1 MTTVKA
7 RGTRE
12 PGVVRVGVL
21 GAGAWAEFAHCP
33 GYKRDSRCELV
44 AIADP
49 IIERAQAFAE
59 KFGIPNVYSSHGELI
74 AREDIDL
81 IDVCTPSATH
91 FELSWA
97 ALEAGKH
104 VLCEKPV
111 AYDFAET
118 RRAAAL
124 AKTKGVKT
132 KLGFTFRYSPAMQ
145 YMKQLIEDGFIGTP
159 FIFNGY
165 EQNSQWLDPQ
175 TPLRQVDHE
184 ADQSTLQVSSLEG
197 YGAPIMDIGHLF
209 MGSRFASVVG
219 TMKNFIPD
227 RMVRATGTMM
237 RMNIDDGDIFIG
249 EFANGA
255 IGSIQTSFVT
265 VGNYPGIEARVYGS
279 KGALI
284 CRLVE
289 ENGIC
294 ESLKAASADQVEF
307 RELEVP
313 ERFYPPGGSKHES
326 WRSLFYANLV
336 SSFITEIL
344 SDGPENEGNFEDGA
358 HVQELINAVE
368 RSFRERRWVSI
379 PLES

>member
-1 MTTVKA
+1 MTDVRRKTAVPGTVK
-7 RGTRE
+7 
-12 PGVVRVGVL
+12 VGVL

-33 GYKRDSRCELV
+33 GYKRDARCELV

-49 IIERAQAFAE
+49 IVERAQAFAE
-59 KFGIPNVYSSHGELI
+59 KFNIPRVYATHAELI
-74 AREDIDL
+74 AQEDIDL
-81 IDVCTPSATH
+81 VDVCTPSATH
-91 FELSWA
+91 FSLSMA
-97 ALEAGKH
+97 ALEANKH

-111 AYDFAET
+111 AYDFTET

-124 AKTKGVKT
+124 ARSKGLKT

-145 YMKQLIEDGFIGTP
+145 YMKELIEQGFIGTP

-175 TPLRQVDHE
+175 NPLRQVDHE
-184 ADQSTLQVSSLEG
+184 ADQSQIHVSSLEG

-209 MGSRFASVVG
+209 MGSRFQSVVG
-219 TMKNFIPD
+219 TMKNFIPE

-249 EFANGA
+249 EYANGA

-307 RELEVP
+307 REIEVP
-313 ERFYPPGGSKHES
+313 ERFYPPGGSKRES

-344 SDGPENEGNFEDGA
+344 SDEPENEGNFEDGA

-368 RSFRERRWVSI
+368 QSFRERRWVSI
-379 PLES
+379 PLGS

>member
-1 MTTVKA
+1 MPTVPFKTV
-7 RGTRE
+7 RGRK
-12 PGVVRVGVL
+12 VRVGVL
-21 GAGAWAEFAHCP
+21 GAGAWAKFAHIP
-33 GYKRDSRCELV
+33 GFKRDDRCELV

-49 IIERAQAFAE
+49 LIEKAQEFAAE
-59 KFGIPNVYSSHGELI
+59 FNIPNVYGSHEELI
-74 AREDIDL
+74 ARADIDL

-91 FELSWA
+91 TELSWA
-97 ALEAGKH
+97 ALKAGKH

-111 AYDFAET
+111 AYDYKET
-118 RRAAAL
+118 LRAAAFARAQGL
-124 AKTKGVKT
+124 KT

-145 YMKQLIEDGFIGTP
+145 YMKALIDQGYVGKP

-175 TPLRQVDHE
+175 NPLRQVDHT
-184 ADQSTLQVSSLEG
+184 ADQSVIQVSSLEG
-197 YGAPIMDIGHLF
+197 YGAPIMDLGHLF
-209 MGSRFASVVG
+209 MGSRFEQVVG

-227 RMVRATGTMM
+227 RVVRATGKMM
-237 RMNIDDGDIFIG
+237 RMNIDDGDICIG
-249 EFANGA
+249 EFASGA

-265 VGNYPGIEARVYGS
+265 VGNYPGLEARVYGS
-279 KGALI
+279 EGALI

-289 ENGIC
+289 ENGVA
-294 ESLKAASADQVEF
+294 ETLKGAKADQVEF
-307 RELEVP
+307 RDIAIP
-313 ERFYPPGGSKHES
+313 QKFYPPGGSARES

-368 RSFRERRWVSI
+368 QSFRERRWISI
-379 PLES
+379 PLEA